1 MKKVVLL
8 YSGGL
13 DTSIMIPWLR
23 ENYRCQVIAMCAD
36 VGQAEETRGLK
47 QKAFKTGAS
56 KFYLED
62 LREEFIVDYIYP
74 TLRAGAVYEG
84 SYLLGTS
91 FARPIIAKRAVEIAH
106 KEHADAVAH
115 GATGKGNDQVRFEL
129 TVMALDPSL
138 AIISP
143 WKDPK
148 WTLRSREDCLA
159 YAAARNIPVSQ
170 SKKRIYSEDR
180 NIWHISHE
188 GGVLE
193 DPAAEP
199 PDSVF
204 TLSSTVEK
212 APARPGYVTVGFGKG
227 TPVSVNGKVLPPV
240 ALLSEL
246 NRLGALHGVGH
257 VDMVENRLV
266 GIKSRGVYETP
277 GGSILY
283 AAHRELERLVLD
295 RDTLHYK
302 ETIALRYA
310 ELVYFGQWF
319 SKLRESLDAFV
330 NATQENVT
338 GTARLKLYKG
348 GIYPAGS
355 KAPKSLYLS
364 DLASFTDTD
373 FYDQKDARGFIRIF
387 GLPMKVAGIVERRK
401 KIKWALPRS
410 AGSAVLPVSADGLGL
425 PASKALRA
433 VVRQHRAL
441 ARPPVL
447 PNANTR

>member
-13 DTSIMIPWLR
+13 DTSIMIHWLK
-23 ENYRCQVIAMCAD
+23 ENYNCQVIAMCAD
-36 VGQAEETRGLK
+36 VGQAEETSGLK
-47 QKAFKTGAS
+47 QKALKTGAS
-56 KFYLED
+56 RYYLED
-62 LREEFIVDYIYP
+62 LREEFITDYIFP
-74 TLRAGAVYEG
+74 TLKAGAVYEG

-106 KEHADAVAH
+106 KEQAEAVAH

-129 TVMALDPSL
+129 TVMALDPTL
-138 AIISP
+138 EIISP

-148 WTLRSREDCLA
+148 WTLHSREDCLA
-159 YAAARNIPVSQ
+159 YAAERNIPVTQ

-193 DPAAEP
+193 NPGKEP
-199 PDSVF
+199 PDNVY

-212 APARPGYVTVGFGKG
+212 APAKPQYVTVGFKKG
-227 TPVSVNGKVLPPV
+227 TPVSVNGAPCGPLE
-240 ALLSEL
+240 LLTRL
-246 NRLGALHGVGH
+246 NRIGAIHGVGH

-277 GGSILY
+277 GGAILY

-295 RDTLHYK
+295 KDTLHYK
-302 ETIALRYA
+302 EMIALKYA
-310 ELVYFGQWF
+310 ELVYNGQWF

-330 NATQENVT
+330 NETQKNVT
-338 GTARLKLYKG
+338 GSVKLKLFKG
-348 GIYPAGS
+348 NIYPAGAMS
-355 KAPKSLYLS
+355 PKSLYLN

-387 GLPMKVAGIVERRK
+387 GLPMKVAGIVERK
-401 KIKWALPRS
+401 KK
-410 AGSAVLPVSADGLGL
+410 
-425 PASKALRA
+425 
-433 VVRQHRAL
+433 
-441 ARPPVL
+441 
-447 PNANTR
+447 